1 MSAPARSFQSLKILL
16 IEDEA
21 GAAAYIKQGLTENC
35 FMFEVATNG
44 SDYLYEAINGDHDRM
59 VLDVMLPRF
68 AVLSALRT
76 VSQFPQDHPIL
87 VMLQVSSSQSIRGSE
102 LNRPAND
109 R

>member
-1 MSAPARSFQSLKILL
+1 MSAPARSFQNLKILL

-59 VLDVMLPRF
+59 LLDVMLP
-68 AVLSALRT
+68 ALRCCLRFGRYRSFLKT
-76 VSQFPQDHPIL
+76 IQFW
-87 VMLQVSSSQSIRGSE
+87 
-102 LNRPAND
+102 
-109 R
+109 